1 MMNCLTRLSIATITI
16 ATYALLSTAPA
27 SAKIALTETR
37 QTVPT
42 PTSTSV
48 ASLNQDVTCIPDSA
62 ISADNL
68 SQTKNNGPFNIAS
81 KKVPRELVDSFGG
94 GTIYYPTNAGN
105 CGRLGAIAVIPGYV
119 SYESSIK
126 WLGPRLAAWGF
137 VVITMNTDSIYDRP
151 DSRAKQLSHALDYV
165 ISDNTVGNI
174 VDPDRLGAIGWSMGG
189 GGALKLASTRSNVR
203 AIMPLAP
210 YHDRSYG
217 EVTTPTFVI
226 SCEYDVIAANNKY
239 TNLFYKQA
247 TGPKMNIEVNN
258 ASHLCPSYRLN
269 EKLLSKPSI
278 AWMQRHINGDT
289 RFDQFLCGREDY
301 SISPRISNY
310 DYADC
315 P

>member
-1 MMNCLTRLSIATITI
+1 MMNCLTRLSIATTTI

-27 SAKIALTETR
+27 SAKIALTETT

-42 PTSTSV
+42 PTSASV

-126 WLGPRLAAWGF
+126 WLGPRLATWGF

-151 DSRAKQLSHALDYV
+151 DSRAKQLSHALD
-165 ISDNTVGNI
+165 
-174 VDPDRLGAIGWSMGG
+174 
-189 GGALKLASTRSNVR
+189 
-203 AIMPLAP
+203 
-210 YHDRSYG
+210 
-217 EVTTPTFVI
+217 
-226 SCEYDVIAANNKY
+226 
-239 TNLFYKQA
+239 
-247 TGPKMNIEVNN
+247 
-258 ASHLCPSYRLN
+258 
-269 EKLLSKPSI
+269 
-278 AWMQRHINGDT
+278 
-289 RFDQFLCGREDY
+289 
-301 SISPRISNY
+301 
-310 DYADC
+310 
-315 P
+315 